1 MGYTH
6 WRVSMRL
13 NEIELKYYKEGYNVI
28 VGVDE
33 AGRGPIAGPVVA
45 AAVILPKTYYNESI
59 NDSKSLSDALRREL
73 FEEINKYAIA
83 VGIGVIEAPQIDEL
97 NIYVAT
103 QKAMGIALE
112 NLKKTYDLVLSD
124 AMPLLN
130 ESARVEAIIKGDE
143 NVLSIAAASIIAKVT
158 RDNLMEQL
166 HETYPD
172 YGFNKHKGY
181 ATKKHIEALRKHGP
195 LKGIH
200 RYTYEPVKSLKF
212 EQIKLF

>member
-1 MGYTH
+1 
-6 WRVSMRL
+6 MRL

-103 QKAMGIALE
+103 QKRWAL
-112 NLKKTYDLVLSD
+112 
-124 AMPLLN
+124 
-130 ESARVEAIIKGDE
+130 
-143 NVLSIAAASIIAKVT
+143 
-158 RDNLMEQL
+158 
-166 HETYPD
+166 H
-172 YGFNKHKGY
+172 
-181 ATKKHIEALRKHGP
+181 
-195 LKGIH
+195 
-200 RYTYEPVKSLKF
+200 
-212 EQIKLF
+212 